1 MWAGGKVNP
10 DLPMCSPVPWG
21 LSWGSLGPCKAS
33 MGENQVH
40 REDLRSEVAGSHGRG
55 YLAHSFH
62 LGRRPGLASF
72 WKGKLDA
79 GIENSVLVWG

>member
-1 MWAGGKVNP
+1 
-10 DLPMCSPVPWG
+10 
-21 LSWGSLGPCKAS
+21 